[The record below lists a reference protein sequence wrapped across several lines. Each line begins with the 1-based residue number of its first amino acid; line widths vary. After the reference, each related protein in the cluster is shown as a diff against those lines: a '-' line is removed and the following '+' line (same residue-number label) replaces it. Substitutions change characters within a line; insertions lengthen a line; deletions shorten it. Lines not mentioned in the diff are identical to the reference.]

1 MSADGWIR
9 GFGGAA
15 RYCDVST
22 RLVQYWVQK
31 GYLKPERLSKRLL
44 MFKDSELDKAVAKM
58 AKDFEASQKGG
69 LK

>member
-1 MSADGWIR
+1 MIADGWIR
-9 GFGGAA
+9 GIGGAA

-44 MFKDSELDKAVAKM
+44 MFKDCELDKAVAKM